1 MFHRLVQESEPRGS
15 LMVDMVRF
23 ARHISLPQVGIEGQQ
38 RLLDSRVLIIGAGGL
53 GSPVAMYLAAA
64 GVGCIG
70 LVDDDVVD
78 VSNLQRQIMHCES
91 TKGMLKVES
100 AKERLL
106 GLHPGL
112 EVVAY
117 PVRFHPD
124 TFETFD
130 FDSWDILI
138 DGTDNIPT
146 RYFIDDVC
154 RLHNKPWVYGSI
166 FQFEGQVSVFNHNM
180 GPVYRDLFPTPP
192 PPEAIPSCADAGVF
206 GVLPGVIGSLQAT
219 EVIKILLELGDVL
232 RGVLLVYNGLDA
244 TFRRLQFDI
253 SSQRPE
259 LDNFETARQLFDQA
273 CFPSRTANDR
283 DLVQEAEAEPM
294 FNQITA
300 AQVREKRDAG
310 WDFLLIDAR
319 SAGEYDQARIKGNNG
334 NIPHDAILYHLDEL
348 PRDKD
353 IVLHCQAGMR
363 SEMAIF
369 ALLKEGFDGSRL
381 FNLQGGIMA
390 WARECPEEIEQ

>member
-1 MFHRLVQESEPRGS
+1 M
-15 LMVDMVRF
+15 
-23 ARHISLPQVGIEGQQ
+23 SLPPLVAPAGDLSMDEVRRYSRHLIIPDVGMDGQK
-38 RLLDSRVLIIGAGGL
+38 RLKNARVLCVGAGGL
-53 GSPVAMYLAAA
+53 GSPALMYLAAA

-78 VSNLQRQIMHCES
+78 VSNLQRQIMHSES
-91 TKGMLKVES
+91 TKGVLKVES

-106 GLHPGL
+106 GLHPAL
-112 EVVAY
+112 KVETF
-117 PVRFHPD
+117 PVRFDPD
-124 TFETFD
+124 TFESINFD
-130 FDSWDILI
+130 AWDVVV

-154 RLHNKPWVYGSI
+154 RLYGKPWVYGSI
-166 FQFEGQVSVFNHNM
+166 FQFEGQVSVFNHEN
-180 GPVYRDLFPTPP
+180 GPVYRDLFPVPP
-192 PPEAIPSCADAGVF
+192 PTEAIPSCAEAGVF

-219 EVIKILLELGDVL
+219 EVIKIIIGLGEVL
-232 RGVLLVYNGLDA
+232 RGSLLVYNGLDT
-244 TFRRLQFDI
+244 TFRHLRFEPSDE
-253 SSQRPE
+253 RPDVSDMDE
-259 LDNFETARQLFDQA
+259 ARQLFNQA
-273 CFPSRTANDR
+273 CGPTRTANDR
-283 DLVQEAEAEPM
+283 DLVQEAVAETM

-300 AQVREKRDAG
+300 TQVREKRDAG
-310 WDFLLIDAR
+310 WDFMLIDAR
-319 SAGEYDQARIKGNNG
+319 SPGEYDQARIKGNDG

-381 FNLQGGIMA
+381 YNLQIGRA
-390 WARECPEEIEQ
+390 HV

>member
-1 MFHRLVQESEPRGS
+1 
-15 LMVDMVRF
+15 MVDMVRF

-78 VSNLQRQIMHCES
+78 VSNLQRQIMHSES
-91 TKGMLKVES
+91 TKGVLKVES

-106 GLHPGL
+106 GLHPAL
-112 EVVAY
+112 HVETF

-124 TFETFD
+124 TFDVFD
-130 FDSWDILI
+130 FESWDLII

-154 RLHNKPWVYGSI
+154 RLFNKAWVYGSI
-166 FQFEGQVSVFNHNM
+166 FQFEGQVSVFNHHD
-180 GPVYRDLFPTPP
+180 GPIYRDLFPTPP
-192 PPEAIPSCADAGVF
+192 PPEAIPSCAQAGVF
-206 GVLPGVIGSLQAT
+206 GVLPGVVGSLQAT
-219 EVIKILLELGDVL
+219 EALKMLLEVGDVL
-232 RGVLLVYNGLDA
+232 RGVLLVYNGLEA
-244 TFRRLQFDI
+244 TFRRLQFDV
-253 SSQRPE
+253 SEERPRVASLE
-259 LDNFETARQLFDQA
+259 AARQLFDQA
-273 CFPSRTANDR
+273 CSPSRTANDR
-283 DLVQEAEAEPM
+283 DLVQEAKAETM

-300 AQVREKRDAG
+300 TQIREKREAG
-310 WDFLLIDAR
+310 WDFMLIDTR
-319 SAGEYDQARIKGNNG
+319 SPGEYDQARIKGNHG

-381 FNLQGGIMA
+381 YNLQGGIMA

>member
-1 MFHRLVQESEPRGS
+1 
-15 LMVDMVRF
+15 MVDVVRF

-78 VSNLQRQIMHCES
+78 VSNLQRQIMHSES
-91 TKGMLKVES
+91 TKGVLKVES

-106 GLHPGL
+106 GLHPAL
-112 EVVAY
+112 HVETF

-124 TFETFD
+124 TFDMFD
-130 FDSWDILI
+130 FESWDLII

-154 RLHNKPWVYGSI
+154 RLFNKAWVYGSI
-166 FQFEGQVSVFNHNM
+166 FQFEGQVSVFNHHH
-180 GPVYRDLFPTPP
+180 GPIYRDLFPTPP
-192 PPEAIPSCADAGVF
+192 PAEAIPSCAQAGVF
-206 GVLPGVIGSLQAT
+206 GVLPGVVGSLQAT
-219 EVIKILLELGDVL
+219 EAIKMLLEVGDVL

-244 TFRRLQFDI
+244 TFRRLQFDV
-253 SSQRPE
+253 SEERPHVAS
-259 LDNFETARQLFDQA
+259 LETARQLFDQA
-273 CFPSRTANDR
+273 CSPSRTANDR
-283 DLVQEAEAEPM
+283 DLVQEAVAETM

-300 AQVREKRDAG
+300 TQVREKRDAG
-310 WDFLLIDAR
+310 WDFMLIDAR
-319 SAGEYDQARIKGNNG
+319 SPGEYDQARIKGNDG

-381 FNLQGGIMA
+381 YNLQGGIMA

>member
-1 MFHRLVQESEPRGS
+1 
-15 LMVDMVRF
+15 MVDMVRF

-78 VSNLQRQIMHCES
+78 VSNLQRQIMHSES
-91 TKGMLKVES
+91 TKGVLKVES

-106 GLHPGL
+106 GLHPAL
-112 EVVAY
+112 HVETF

-124 TFETFD
+124 TFDVFD
-130 FDSWDILI
+130 FESWDLII

-154 RLHNKPWVYGSI
+154 RLFNKAWVYGSI
-166 FQFEGQVSVFNHNM
+166 FQFEGQVSVFNHHH
-180 GPVYRDLFPTPP
+180 GPIYRDLFPTPP
-192 PPEAIPSCADAGVF
+192 PPEAIPSCAQAGVF
-206 GVLPGVIGSLQAT
+206 GVLPGVVGSLQAT
-219 EVIKILLELGDVL
+219 EAIKMLLEVGDVL
-232 RGVLLVYNGLDA
+232 RGVLLVYNGLEA
-244 TFRRLQFDI
+244 TFRRLQFDV
-253 SSQRPE
+253 SEERPRVASLE
-259 LDNFETARQLFDQA
+259 AARQLFDQA
-273 CFPSRTANDR
+273 CSPSRTANDR
-283 DLVQEAEAEPM
+283 DLVQEAKAETM

-300 AQVREKRDAG
+300 TQIREKREAG
-310 WDFLLIDAR
+310 WDFMLIDTR
-319 SAGEYDQARIKGNNG
+319 SPGEYDQARIKGNHG

-381 FNLQGGIMA
+381 YNLQGGIMA